1 MAYLLSQLN
10 QMSQEEFVKI
20 LGGVF
25 EDTPAI
31 AHQVWYECPFQDVT
45 ELYEKMVDIV
55 RNYTPEEQLKLIQA
69 HPDLGSKAK
78 MAVASVQE
86 QAGAGLDRLTPEE
99 YDRFLSM
106 NQAYKNK
113 FNFPFIVAV
122 KNHTKDSI
130 LAAFEQRLQ
139 NSLETER
146 NQALEEIFQIAKFR
160 LDAAIADNG

>member
-1 MAYLLSQLN
+1 MTSLIELN
-10 QMSQEEFVKI
+10 QISQEEFVKI

-31 AHQVWYECPFQDVT
+31 ARQVWYERPFQDVT
-45 ELYEKMVDIV
+45 ELYQKMVYIV
-55 RNYTPEEQLKLIQA
+55 RNYSQAEQLKLIQA

-99 YDRFLSM
+99 YARFLSL

-113 FNFPFIVAV
+113 FDFPFIVAV

-130 LAAFEQRLQ
+130 LVAFAQRLQ
-139 NSLETER
+139 NSLEIER
-146 NQALEEIFQIAKFR
+146 NQALEEIFQIAWFR
-160 LDAAIADNG
+160 LTAICQ

>member
-1 MAYLLSQLN
+1 MAYLLSQLS
-10 QMSQEEFVKI
+10 QMRQEEFVKI

-31 AHQVWYECPFQDVT
+31 AHQVWYERPFQDVT
-45 ELYEKMVDIV
+45 ELYQKMVDIV
-55 RNYTPEEQLKLIQA
+55 QNYSQEEQLKLIQA

-99 YDRFLSM
+99 YDRFLSL
-106 NQAYKNK
+106 NQAYKKK

-139 NSLETER
+139 NSLEIER
-146 NQALEEIFQIAKFR
+146 NQALEEIFQIAWFR
-160 LDAAIADNG
+160 LTVICQ

>member
-1 MAYLLSQLN
+1 MISLTELN
-10 QMSQEEFVKI
+10 QISQEDFVKT
-20 LGGVF
+20 LGEVF

-31 AHQVWYECPFQDVT
+31 AYQVWYERPFQDVT
-45 ELYEKMVDIV
+45 ELYQKMVNIV
-55 RNYTPEEQLKLIQA
+55 RDYSQEKQLKLIQA

-99 YDRFLSM
+99 YDRFLSL

-113 FNFPFIVAV
+113 FDFPFIVAV

-139 NSLETER
+139 NSLKIEQ
-146 NQALEEIFQIAKFR
+146 NKALEEIFQIAKFR
-160 LDAAIADNG
+160 LDAMITDDG

>member
-1 MAYLLSQLN
+1 MISLTELN
-10 QMSQEEFVKI
+10 QISQEEFVKM

-31 AHQVWYECPFQDVT
+31 ASQVWHERPFQDVT
-45 ELYEKMVDIV
+45 ELYQKMIDIV
-55 RNYTPEEQLKLIQA
+55 RNYNQSERVKLIQA

-86 QAGAGLDRLTPEE
+86 QASVGLDHLTPEE
-99 YDRFLSM
+99 YDRLLSL
-106 NQAYKNK
+106 NQVYKNK
-113 FNFPFIVAV
+113 FDFPFIVAV

-139 NSLETER
+139 NSLEIER
-146 NQALEEIFQIAKFR
+146 NQALEEIFQIAWFR
-160 LDAAIADNG
+160 LTAICK